1 MWRATLKGLLAHKMR
16 LGLTA
21 LAIVLGV
28 GFVSG
33 TYILTDT
40 MNKAF
45 TNLFSAID
53 KGIAV
58 QVSGVS
64 KFKGGFGGDVG
75 QPQRVPG
82 SLVADIARVPG
93 VRTAEGELTG
103 YAQLVTPGGKAV
115 ETHGAPTLGVT
126 AERDKQLAGV
136 VTVAGREPAAGDQVS
151 VDAATADK
159 YRLHVGQAVT
169 VLVQG
174 PSVHARVVGIFGF
187 GNGATNLAGATVVAF
202 DPATAQRV
210 LGGHGSWDTID
221 VAAKQGVSP
230 SELRDRIQRILPRGV
245 QAKTGEQAAQENA
258 DQLRKGLSFFN
269 IALLVFAGVALFVGA
284 FTIFNTFS
292 ILVAQRTRE
301 LGLLRALGAS
311 AAQVRTSV
319 IAEAAAT
326 GVVASGLGLGFGL
339 IIALGLQGLLRA
351 FGIVLPSTSS
361 QLLPRT
367 VIVALVV
374 GIVTTV
380 VSSVLPSIRASR
392 VPPIAAMRD
401 AGPAEYTR
409 SRRRTAIGFAVTV
422 VGVAALLLGLF
433 GGYGAALVGLGAAV
447 VFLGVAILSPL
458 AARPI
463 ARVLGAVFTP
473 LDRVLSALFRPI
485 AWMFGRRERYSDIA
499 TRLGR
504 ENAMRNPGR
513 TASTAGALMIGLG
526 LVGFVSIF
534 AASVKASAN
543 KALIQILKADYA
555 VIPSSFS
562 GPNVGFSM
570 DVARRLQAT
579 GDFSAVS
586 PFRQTIFGVHGDA
599 QQLNAI
605 DPHTVSAVENI
616 QMESGSV
623 RALGEGDLLVYRE
636 TARSNAWEVG
646 DVVPV
651 RFAATGV
658 QRLKVVGIFGDNRA
672 LGSYAVSLSTF
683 DRNVVGPLDATVL
696 LKVRPGVPLRVAQ
709 HAAAGVTRAFPN
721 VKLQDQAQLRATQA
735 RQIDQLLGL
744 ITALLGLA
752 ILIALFGIVNT
763 LALSIFERTH
773 EIGLLRAVGMARRQ
787 VRGMIRWESVIIAV
801 FGAILGTAVG
811 AFFGWAMVHALRS
824 QGITVLAFPGRQL
837 FLYVVLAGLAGVLAA
852 VLPARRAARLDVLAA
867 ITHE

>member
-1 MWRATLKGLLAHKMR
+1 MWRATFKGLLAHKVR

-45 TNLFSAID
+45 QNLFSTID

-58 QVSGVS
+58 QVKGVS

-82 SLVADIARVPG
+82 SLVAQIAQVPG
-93 VRTAEGELTG
+93 VRVAEGELTG
-103 YAQLVTPGGKAV
+103 YAQLVTPAGKAI

-126 AERDKQLAGV
+126 AQSDKQLAGV
-136 VTVAGREPAAGDQVS
+136 ATVAGREPTSSGEIS
-151 VDAATADK
+151 IDAATAK
-159 YRLHVGQAVT
+159 KFGFHVGQPVT

-174 PSVHARVVGIFGF
+174 PSVHARIVGIFGF
-187 GNGATNLAGATVVAF
+187 GNGSTNLAGATVVAF
-202 DPATAQRV
+202 DPTTAQRV

-230 SELRDRIQRILPRGV
+230 SDLRDRIQRILPRGF

-258 DQLRKGLSFFN
+258 DQLRRGLSFFN
-269 IALLVFAGVALFVGA
+269 IALLVFAGVALFVGT
-284 FTIFNTFS
+284 FIIFNTFS

-319 IAEAAAT
+319 IAEAAVT
-326 GVVASGLGLGFGL
+326 GVIASVLGLAFGL
-339 IIALGLQGLLRA
+339 VIALGLQGLLRV

-361 QLLPRT
+361 QVLPRT
-367 VIVALVV
+367 VIVALIV
-374 GIVTTV
+374 GIVTTL
-380 VSSVLPSIRASR
+380 VSAVLPSVRASR

-401 AGPAEYTR
+401 TGPAEYTR
-409 SRRRTAIGFAVTV
+409 SRRRTGIGLAVTV

-433 GGYGAALVGLGAAV
+433 GGHGAALVGIGAGV

-458 AARPI
+458 FARPI
-463 ARVLGAVFTP
+463 ARALGALFEP
-473 LDRVLSALFRPI
+473 LDRVLSAIGNLFRRVL
-485 AWMFGRRERYSDIA
+485 GRAERYSGVSA
-499 TRLGR
+499 RLGT
-504 ENAMRNPGR
+504 ENARRNPGR

-543 KALIQILKADYA
+543 EALAQILKADYA
-555 VIPSSFS
+555 VIPTSFS

-570 DVARRLQAT
+570 DVGRRLQAT

-586 PFRQTIFGVHGDA
+586 PFRQTIFGVHGNA
-599 QQLNAI
+599 QQLTAI
-605 DPHTVSAVENI
+605 DPTTVTAVENI
-616 QMESGSV
+616 QMTGGSV
-623 RALGEGDLLVYRE
+623 RALGDGDLLVYKE
-636 TARSNAWEVG
+636 TARSNGWRVG
-646 DVVPV
+646 SVVPV
-651 RFAATGV
+651 QFAATGV
-658 QRLKVVGIFGDNRA
+658 QRLRVVGIFGDNRA

-683 DRNVVGPLDATVL
+683 DRNVVGPLDASVL
-696 LKVRPGVPLRVAQ
+696 VKVRPGVSLQRAQ
-709 HAAAGVTRAFPN
+709 RAARSVTNQFPN
-721 VKLQDQAQLRATQA
+721 VKLQDQAQLRETQA
-735 RQIDQLLGL
+735 KQIDQLLGL

-787 VRGMIRWESVIIAV
+787 VRVMIRWESVIIAV

-811 AFFGWAMVHALRS
+811 AFFGWTMVRALHS
-824 QGITVLAFPGRQL
+824 QGITVLAFPGKQL
-837 FLYVVLAGLAGVLAA
+837 LLYVVLAGLAGVIAA
-852 VLPARRAARLDVLAA
+852 LLPARRAARLDVLAA